1 MRKTVNVGG
10 RLHYMPK
17 FVLRGDEKDGRAV
30 CVGIFGGLDARSLD
44 TVLAVAR
51 VLERCDREP
60 ELARNYL
67 LVAYPKANVEAFTAS
82 SCSHAKFKR
91 RIAQR
96 PDDEDAQFF
105 RTETEGMRFALHIRL
120 RTDAKALHLHAKVR
134 GDLIARRVVLPALRA
149 LAGRFPIAEEPIE
162 LIRRKR
168 FAQPDKGRTSCL
180 LPADTRGGAIE
191 IELHA
196 PGNAPTFD
204 STAALA
210 EVTLAIL
217 ANYRALLSFETVP

>member
-51 VLERCDREP
+51 VLERCDR
-60 ELARNYL
+60 
-67 LVAYPKANVEAFTAS
+67 
-82 SCSHAKFKR
+82 
-91 RIAQR
+91 IAQR

-105 RTETEGMRFALHIRL
+105 RTETEGTRFALHIRL

-210 EVTLAIL
+210 EVTLGIL